1 MENFDTVYTIWDHP
15 IVKSLVFR
23 YWQKFL
29 IKKLP
34 MKERSR
40 THWTVLRT
48 VSMNFFFCLS
58 ASFTLSGKNIF
69 TVFIVVIVAI
79 ISLVTAPAG
88 TCVSFMR
95 SIVFPHQLG
104 VAVSHFQLSMSI

>member
-15 IVKSLVFR
+15 IVKSLFSR

-34 MKERSR
+34 MKKKSR

-48 VSMNFFFCLS
+48 VSMNFFFFFAYLR
-58 ASFTLSGKNIF
+58 LLL
-69 TVFIVVIVAI
+69 
-79 ISLVTAPAG
+79 SLVRTY
-88 TCVSFMR
+88 S
-95 SIVFPHQLG
+95 
-104 VAVSHFQLSMSI
+104 LSLLSSLWLSLAW